1 MKKSIARFL
10 CLTAFYCVNLHAAQL
25 YVCDNCTQ
33 TKLNALIEMHV
44 EATHSLETSGS
55 EISGSE
61 ISGAEKHAY
70 ESLVVLD
77 REKATATEIRL
88 RYAEDNPPT
97 TSTPYVVEIN
107 SDKPHLL
114 EAASALAELKAI
126 NLALAKQAKQG
137 IKLLPETGFI
147 TVADA
152 LRETADFEGVL
163 ATDSSSADLSRL
175 NERVTRLSNQVQR
188 LGNALGFSYRNLA
201 AILGLLTQERSW
213 GVSFSDTS
221 QILVDIRFKALDDH
235 LKLVFK
241 ALPELARDNLGK
253 RVPLSEISVDGYGF
267 SGNLAQVRSY
277 AELMRGMGIEGSVPN
292 RRGEIYC
299 TVTKQAGARPDK
311 TSYGFACN

>member
-1 MKKSIARFL
+1 MKKTIARCL
-10 CLTAFYCVNLHAAQL
+10 CLTALYCVNLQATQL

-33 TKLNALIEMHV
+33 TKLNALIEIHV

-55 EISGSE
+55 EISG
-61 ISGAEKHAY
+61 AEKNAY

-77 REKATATEIRL
+77 REKATATEFRL
-88 RYAEDNPPT
+88 RYAEDSPAT
-97 TSTPYVVEIN
+97 ASAPYVVEIN

-126 NLALAKQAKQG
+126 NLQLAKQAKQG
-137 IKLLPETGFI
+137 IKLPPDTGFI

-163 ATDSSSADLSRL
+163 ATDLSSADLSRL
-175 NERVTRLSNQVQR
+175 NERVTRLSHQVQR
-188 LGNALGFSYRNLA
+188 LGNALGFSYRNVA
-201 AILGLLTQERSW
+201 TILGLLTQERSW
-213 GVSFSDTS
+213 VVSLSDSS
-221 QILVDIRFKALDDH
+221 QILVDIRLKAFDDQLRLAFKAI
-235 LKLVFK
+235 
-241 ALPELARDNLGK
+241 PELARDNLGK
-253 RVPLSEISVDGYGF
+253 RVPLSEIASDGYGF
-267 SGNLAQVRSY
+267 GGSLAQAQSY

-292 RRGEIYC
+292 KHGKIYC